1 METVFGFFVALIFF
15 YVLLEWRLNRV
26 RRESEKRYVDLEAKL
41 RWLYER
47 LQELQARPA
56 TEAPPVEVVEKTA
69 ELRKAEEIAVSQ
81 GLTFSSGITPASRAS
96 ASTETQR
103 RFPEEAIA
111 ESRTEETPAA
121 KEPGWLSKL
130 LFGGNILAKIGV
142 VLLIFGVGSALKLAA
157 EFGVLPAEA
166 RLGIAALFGLALG
179 IVGWRKRAGHEMFGF
194 ALQGGGVAV
203 LYLVVYFALTRYEL
217 IGTTAA
223 FALFVLLGVG
233 GMLLAAIQDGR
244 SLAVLGLVG
253 AFLAPVLASSDAGN
267 HVVLFSYFTLLNL
280 FIFGLSWFRSWRSLN
295 VAGFLLTFA
304 IGANWGLKFYQ
315 PEHFATTEPFL
326 VVLFLIYSL
335 IPLVFA
341 LRAAPGTAAVDR
353 VDAMLIFGTPVVCGF
368 LQVPLVEAFEYG
380 LAWSAGIAGAY
391 YLALAFIVAGRK
403 REELSVLAESLRWV
417 GAALLTLAVPFAFG
431 ARATVALWALEG
443 AAAAWMGARRERMRI
458 ALAGLL
464 LQLVAGGYFLLH
476 IDELRHVTAL
486 ANDIFVGGML
496 IAIAGLIGGY
506 SASRLDA
513 KAAPQ
518 FLTALVLIWSALWLY
533 GTGLHEIDTFV
544 ERPWRFAASLAFIA
558 LPLVLAE
565 FAGHRLGWRM
575 LRLAALLLPAVL
587 AVGAVAVLD
596 LKRHP
601 FADGAW
607 ISWLL
612 AYAGHFIVLKRHDD
626 DGVNVWLKAR
636 HALGFCVLAALAGWE
651 ASWQMKELL
660 PDIRLARMLG
670 WGVVPAVLLAAAQYA
685 ARSHA
690 WPLATQRSAYL
701 SLGASPI
708 VFALAAWTLVLNFD
722 YSGVAGGWKFVPLLN
737 PLDLGQVFVLA
748 TLFIWVQVQSRM
760 KGLLF
765 AVLGGLTFVWVSAG
779 AARAVHHWV
788 GVPFIW
794 DRLVDSVALQASWS
808 ILWAL
813 LALGLMIHATR
824 QGLRMLWFAGFGLL
838 GVVGLKLMLVDTAHV
853 NTLGRTVSLLGV
865 AILVIAASYFAPT
878 PPKETVAGDR
888 N

>member
-1 METVFGFFVALIFF
+1 MESIFGFFVALILF
-15 YVLLEWRLNRV
+15 YALLDWRLNRA
-26 RRESEKRYVDLEAKL
+26 RRESERRYADLEAKT

-47 LQELQARPA
+47 LRELQALPA
-56 TEAPPVEVVEKTA
+56 TEAPPA
-69 ELRKAEEIAVSQ
+69 ETVQAEAAAGEAPAAEGIAVFRR
-81 GLTFSSGITPASRAS
+81 LTL
-96 ASTETQR
+96 
-103 RFPEEAIA
+103 PEEGAIA
-111 ESRTEETPAA
+111 SPTVAPPAPR
-121 KEPGWLSKL
+121 EPGWLSKL

-157 EFGVLPAEA
+157 EFGVLPVEA
-166 RLGIAALFGLALG
+166 RLGIAALFGVALG

-223 FALFVLLGVG
+223 FALFVVLGVG

-244 SLAVLGLVG
+244 SLAVLGLIG
-253 AFLAPVLASSDAGN
+253 AFLAPILASSDAGN

-280 FIFGLSWFRSWRSLN
+280 FIFGLSWFKSWRSLN
-295 VAGFLLTFA
+295 AAGFLLTFA
-304 IGANWGLKFYQ
+304 IGVNWGLKFYR
-315 PEHFATTEPFL
+315 PEYFSTTEPFL
-326 VVLFLIYSL
+326 VALFLIYSL

-353 VDAMLIFGTPVVCGF
+353 IDALLIFGTPVVCGF

-380 LAWSAGIAGAY
+380 LAWSSGLAGLY
-391 YLALAFIVAGRK
+391 YLALAFIVSGRK
-403 REELSVLAESLRWV
+403 RDELSVLAESLRWV
-417 GAALLTLAVPFAFG
+417 GAALITLAVPFAFG
-431 ARATVALWALEG
+431 VHATVALWALEG
-443 AAAAWMGARRERMRI
+443 AAAAWMGVKRERTRI

-464 LQLVAGGYFLLH
+464 LQLVAGGHFLLH
-476 IDELRHVTAL
+476 IDELHHVFAL
-486 ANDIFVGGML
+486 TNDVFVGGML
-496 IAIAGLIGGY
+496 IAIAGLTGAY
-506 SASRLDA
+506 AASRLDSR
-513 KAAPQ
+513 AAPQ
-518 FLTALVLIWSALWLY
+518 FLSALMLVWSALWLV

-544 ERPWRFAASLAFIA
+544 ERPWRFAASLALVA
-558 LPLVLAE
+558 LPLVAAE
-565 FAGHRLGWRM
+565 FAGRRLEWRM

-612 AYAGHFIVLKRHDD
+612 AYAGHFIVLKRHEEDEENIWP
-626 DGVNVWLKAR
+626 GAR

-651 ASWQMKELL
+651 ASWQLKELL
-660 PDIRLARMLG
+660 PDIRLARILG
-670 WGVVPAVLLAAAQYA
+670 WGVVPAVLLAAAHIA
-685 ARSHA
+685 ARSRA

-701 SLGASPI
+701 SLGASP
-708 VFALAAWTLVLNFD
+708 VALALTAWTLVLNLD
-722 YSGVAGGWKFVPLLN
+722 HSGVAGGWDYVPLLN
-737 PLDLGQVFVLA
+737 PLDLGQAFVLA
-748 TLFIWVQVQSRM
+748 TLFFWVREQSRV

-779 AARAVHHWV
+779 AARTVHHWL
-788 GVPFIW
+788 GVPFAW

-808 ILWAL
+808 ILWTL
-813 LALGLMIHATR
+813 QALGLMIHATR
-824 QGLRMLWFAGFGLL
+824 RGLRTLWFAGFGLL
-838 GVVGLKLMLVDTAHV
+838 GVVGLKLTLVDTAHV

-865 AILVIAASYFAPT
+865 ALLVIAASYFAPT
-878 PPKETVAGDR
+878 PPKEAGAAGKS
-888 N
+888 